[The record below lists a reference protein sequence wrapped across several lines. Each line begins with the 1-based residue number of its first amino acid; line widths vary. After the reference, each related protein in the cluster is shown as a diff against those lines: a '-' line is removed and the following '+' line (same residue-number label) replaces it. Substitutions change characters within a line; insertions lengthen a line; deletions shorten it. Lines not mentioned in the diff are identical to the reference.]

1 MADTTLKLLLLGEDR
16 SASKAISGVGDSA
29 AKSEGK
35 VHKLSKA
42 AGVALAAGLAAAT
55 AAAVKFTNQAADDSE
70 AATKL
75 ALSLQKNAGATKS
88 QVAAVEDW
96 ITAQG
101 KATGITDDELR
112 PALQKLVAVT
122 GDVSKSQNMAML
134 AQDVAAGT
142 GKSYTSIVDALVR
155 AQNGQVA
162 GLSRLG
168 VQTKDAEGKTM
179 SLNDITKQLAQ
190 TYGGQAAAAAE
201 TTAGK
206 QKILSTQMSE
216 LGESIGY
223 TLLPYMEKL
232 VDWMTKAV
240 DWVDRNRTTA
250 ALLVGGIV
258 ALVAAVAAI
267 NGVMAVYNALMAVA
281 TIRTAMA
288 TEGTV
293 AYAIAS
299 KVTAAASK
307 AWAVAQWALNAAL
320 TANPIG
326 IIIALI
332 AALVV
337 GFIVAYKKSDT
348 FKKIVDAALRGIGVA
363 AKWMWNNAIKPAFAA
378 FMAGIKAVGK
388 VGQWLWNN
396 VFKPVF
402 KLIIGGVAMLLE
414 MWAKMLRALSHVPGF
429 GWAKGAADAMD
440 KAAGKAR
447 DLQRAIEG
455 IKPYKKVTIE
465 IRTIRT
471 GNDGAG
477 GPRDPGA
484 AGKVQLGGSGSST
497 GDGLSS
503 GSGDLGT
510 VTLELRGES
519 GAVIQR
525 KLLKL
530 KREKGLLKLGLA

>member
-1 MADTTLKLLLLGEDR
+1 MADTTLKLLLLGVDR
-16 SASKAISGVGDSA
+16 SASKALGGVGDA
-29 AKSEGK
+29 AARSEGK
-35 VHKLSKA
+35 VNKLSKA
-42 AGVALAAGLAAAT
+42 AGIALATGLAAAT

-70 AATKL
+70 AAAKL

-112 PALQKLVAVT
+112 PALQKFVAVT
-122 GDVSKSQNMAML
+122 GDVSKSQRLAML

-142 GKSYTSIVDALVR
+142 GKKYSTVVEALMK
-155 AQNGQVA
+155 AQNGSLT

-168 VQTKDAEGKTM
+168 VQTKDADGKTK
-179 SLNDITKQLAQ
+179 SLRDITKDLAD
-190 TYGGQAAAAAE
+190 TYKGQAATAAE

-232 VDWMTKAV
+232 VDWMAKAV

-307 AWAVAQWALNAAL
+307 AWAAAQWALNAAL

-447 DLQRAIEG
+447 DLQKAIDG
-455 IKPYKKVTIE
+455 IKPYKKVTVE

-471 GNDGAG
+471 GDDTAG
-477 GPRDPGA
+477 GPHERRTP
-484 AGKVQLGGSGSST
+484 KVQLGGGGSST
-497 GDGLSS
+497 GDGFPSD
-503 GSGDLGT
+503 GGDLGT

-525 KLLKL
+525 KLLKF